1 MTMKYILL
9 LSIVLASSLLPAEDP
24 DMLLREARRQT
35 AARKFDEAH
44 ELLSRVIKATPE
56 AAVPYYLRGRVNFQR
71 NKMPESVED
80 FDAYVKRQP
89 AVESRQW
96 ERGIALYYA
105 GDFKQGA
112 AQFELYQTFHDN
124 DVENSVWRFL
134 CMVPTVGVEKSR
146 AVMLPIK
153 DDRRIPMMKV
163 YDMFRGK
170 ATPTQVL
177 ANVTADDPP
186 PEVLS
191 GRLFYAHL
199 YLGLYLEAV
208 GQKREARKYIA
219 LAADK
224 ELVNHPGING
234 YMWDVARIHH
244 ERKGKK

>member
-1 MTMKYILL
+1 MKQALL
-9 LSIVLASSLLPAEDP
+9 LSIMLAGSQLLAEDP
-24 DMLLREARRQT
+24 EMLLQDARRQIS
-35 AARKFDEAH
+35 ARKFDEA
-44 ELLSRVIKATPE
+44 EQLLSRVIKAAPE
-56 AAVPYYLRGRVNFQR
+56 MAMPYYLRGRVNFQR
-71 NKMPESVED
+71 GTMTESVQD

-89 AVESRQW
+89 AAASRQW

-105 GDFKQGA
+105 GNFKEGA

-170 ATPTQVL
+170 ATPEQVL
-177 ANVTADDPP
+177 AHVTADDPQGD
-186 PEVLS
+186 VLS

-208 GQKREARKYIA
+208 GEKRQARKYIA
-219 LAADK
+219 LAADRK
-224 ELVNHPGING
+224 LASHPRING

-244 ERKGKK
+244 ELKGKK

>member
-9 LSIVLASSLLPAEDP
+9 LSIVLVSSLLPAEDP

-124 DVENSVWRFL
+124 DVENSVWRF
-134 CMVPTVGVEKSR
+134 E
-146 AVMLPIK
+146 
-153 DDRRIPMMKV
+153 
-163 YDMFRGK
+163 
-170 ATPTQVL
+170 
-177 ANVTADDPP
+177 
-186 PEVLS
+186 
-191 GRLFYAHL
+191 RL
-199 YLGLYLEAV
+199 
-208 GQKREARKYIA
+208 
-219 LAADK
+219 
-224 ELVNHPGING
+224 
-234 YMWDVARIHH
+234 
-244 ERKGKK
+244 

>member
-1 MTMKYILL
+1 MKQALL
-9 LSIVLASSLLPAEDP
+9 LSIMLASSPLLAEDP
-24 DMLLREARRQT
+24 EMLLQDARRQI
-35 AARKFDEAH
+35 AARKFDEA
-44 ELLSRVIKATPE
+44 EQLLSQVIKAAPE
-56 AAVPYYLRGRVNFQR
+56 MAVPYYLRGRVNFQR
-71 NKMPESVED
+71 GKMAESVQD

-89 AVESRQW
+89 AAASRQW

-105 GDFKQGA
+105 GNFKEGA

-163 YDMFRGK
+163 YEMFRGK
-170 ATPTQVL
+170 ATPEQVL
-177 ANVTADDPP
+177 ANVTADDPQGD
-186 PEVLS
+186 VLS

-208 GQKREARKYIA
+208 GEKREARKYIA

-224 ELVNHPGING
+224 KLASHPRING

-244 ERKGKK
+244 ELKGKK